1 MLWMA
6 RSTEHVGVL
15 STLPTFC
22 GVDSESE
29 AGGKCLLG
37 GVLIIRGATTDKL
50 PSVGMPEAGVVGV
63 VKQSITST
71 LALRGSPNWTTFA
84 LSG

>member
-29 AGGKCLLG
+29 AAGGKCLLG
-37 GVLIIRGATTDKL
+37 GVLIILPTAKL
-50 PSVGMPEAGVVGV
+50 PSVGMPAGVVGV
-63 VKQSITST
+63 VVKQSNTST
-71 LALRGSPNWTTFA
+71 LALRGSPNWPTFA